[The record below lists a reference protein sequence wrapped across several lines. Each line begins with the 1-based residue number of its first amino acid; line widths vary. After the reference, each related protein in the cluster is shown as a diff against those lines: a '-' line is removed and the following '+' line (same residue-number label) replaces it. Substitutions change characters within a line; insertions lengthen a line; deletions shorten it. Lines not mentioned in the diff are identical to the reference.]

1 MSTSCYQLQVAC
13 NRSNSSILRSA
24 PFSSYFSRLL
34 TNLDIELVKRNQ
46 IFEDDKDDP
55 DNLDCRDMSLQF
67 CSQRRPLYTMGSHLE
82 AGELAVLSQVL
93 RVVLA
98 VVHWRPLHLPLLRDP
113 RGPRGSGSE
122 RRLHISGA
130 LVRPAGGR
138 RLSEVVWS
146 LGGPGEIGL
155 SLERPA

>member
-1 MSTSCYQLQVAC
+1 M
-13 NRSNSSILRSA
+13 
-24 PFSSYFSRLL
+24 SSYFSWLL
-34 TNLDIELVKRNQ
+34 INLDIELVKRNQ

-98 VVHWRPLHLPLLRDP
+98 VVHWRPLHAPLL
-113 RGPRGSGSE
+113 
-122 RRLHISGA
+122 
-130 LVRPAGGR
+130 
-138 RLSEVVWS
+138 
-146 LGGPGEIGL
+146 
-155 SLERPA
+155 